1 MTVDVV
7 NKVELLGDS
16 PKYFNL
22 QNFKFPNLRNLDIL
36 PKPLVRIIGKFLW
49 VKANINSG
57 ICIKCLLC
65 VKACPVGAIQRKGN
79 DYLHVDTKK
88 CISCF
93 CCHEMRPKK
102 AVGFKKSFLAKIFIK
117 DNWQMAKRTRFR
129 DYTEYIAL
137 RIIIF
142 FIRLFPFKVAVEVGE
157 LLGIITFYV
166 VNFRRSHVINMLT
179 QAFPEKSKKEIG
191 SIARNTY
198 KNFARTVVE
207 IIFFPPMTN
216 EEIKKL
222 LICTNENLVKESYSA
237 GKGTIFMS
245 AHLGNWE
252 LTALAYSKIYPMSVV
267 VANQSNVF
275 VDKMMDN
282 VRTKQGFAT
291 ISRDG
296 MAFRAVMKALK
307 RNEMVAFLADQ
318 DAGPQGVFVP
328 FFCRLASTP
337 KGAAIFAL
345 RAKCP
350 IIIALGIR
358 QKNGIMKVE
367 FTKVP
372 MPNTGTEEKDIEEIN
387 TFYSK
392 KLEDIVRQYPEQWF
406 WFHRKWKTHPE

>member
-1 MTVDVV
+1 
-7 NKVELLGDS
+7 
-16 PKYFNL
+16 
-22 QNFKFPNLRNLDIL
+22 
-36 PKPLVRIIGKFLW
+36 
-49 VKANINSG
+49 
-57 ICIKCLLC
+57 
-65 VKACPVGAIQRKGN
+65 
-79 DYLHVDTKK
+79 
-88 CISCF
+88 
-93 CCHEMRPKK
+93 
-102 AVGFKKSFLAKIFIK
+102 
-117 DNWQMAKRTRFR
+117 MAKRTKFQ

-137 RIIIF
+137 RIVIF
-142 FIRLFPFKVAVEVGE
+142 FIKLFPFKVAVKVGV
-157 LLGIITFYV
+157 LIGIIAFYL
-166 VNFRRSHVINMLT
+166 VNFRRSHVIKMLT
-179 QAFPEKSKKEIG
+179 QSFPEKFKKEIE

-207 IIFFPPMTN
+207 IIFFPTMPN
-216 EEIKKL
+216 EKIKKL
-222 LICTNENLVKESYSA
+222 LICTNENLVEESYAA
-237 GKGTIFMS
+237 GKGIIFMS

-267 VANQSNVF
+267 VANQSNIL

-282 VRTKQGFAT
+282 VRTNQGFAT

-307 RNEMVAFLADQ
+307 RNEIVAFLADQ

-328 FFCRLASTP
+328 FFGRLTSTP

-358 QKNGIMKVE
+358 QKNGIMKVD
-367 FTKVP
+367 FTRVP
-372 MPNTGTEEKDIEEIN
+372 IPNTCDEEKDIEEIN

-406 WFHRKWKTHPE
+406 WFHRKWKTRPE